1 MLGALDSQS
10 LGPGSMLGTEVC
22 LSILPSPPELS
33 EIFKYPSAGAEV
45 LILPSRQGKVSH
57 CMCTYVHRLKLKDSP
72 THVSRAPS
80 VESPLL
86 YSHEEGTTTQH
97 LGRGE
102 EGGREG
108 EKGKEKRE
116 RGEGEANRGGRR
128 EEGGGIERGWVRGK
142 G

>member
-1 MLGALDSQS
+1 M
-10 LGPGSMLGTEVC
+10 
-22 LSILPSPPELS
+22 
-33 EIFKYPSAGAEV
+33 
-45 LILPSRQGKVSH
+45 R
-57 CMCTYVHRLKLKDSP
+57 KLKDSP

-102 EGGREG
+102 GGWGRGEG
-108 EKGKEKRE
+108 EEGKEKRE

-128 EEGGGIERGWVRGK
+128 EEGGGGGGGIERGWVRGK

>member
-1 MLGALDSQS
+1 M
-10 LGPGSMLGTEVC
+10 
-22 LSILPSPPELS
+22 
-33 EIFKYPSAGAEV
+33 
-45 LILPSRQGKVSH
+45 R
-57 CMCTYVHRLKLKDSP
+57 KLKDSP

-102 EGGREG
+102 GGGGERREKKRGREG
-108 EKGKEKRE
+108 KEKQT
-116 RGEGEANRGGRR
+116 
-128 EEGGGIERGWVRGK
+128 EEGGGIERGWVRSK

>member
-1 MLGALDSQS
+1 M
-10 LGPGSMLGTEVC
+10 
-22 LSILPSPPELS
+22 
-33 EIFKYPSAGAEV
+33 
-45 LILPSRQGKVSH
+45 R
-57 CMCTYVHRLKLKDSP
+57 KLKDSP

-97 LGRGE
+97 LGRGGE
-102 EGGREG
+102 GREGGREGREGGREGG

-128 EEGGGIERGWVRGK
+128 EWGGG
-142 G
+142 